1 MTQKTGILI
10 TNLGTPDAPTPKAVR
25 AYLKEF
31 LSDPRVIDLP
41 RWKWWPILNLIILNI
56 RPKRSA
62 RNYQKVWTA
71 QGSPLLVQSQAL
83 LAALQLALPDL
94 PIALG
99 MRYGQPSLKQG
110 LLELRKAGAQRIII
124 LPLYPQYSATT
135 TATTFEAALA
145 AMRPCP
151 AVPELHFLRDYHDHP
166 LYIQALK
173 TSILTFWQTHGTP
186 DKLMLSFHGLPQRYI
201 KQGDPYLAQC
211 QRTTQLLAEALQLNP
226 DQFILSFQ
234 SRVGRE
240 PWLQPYTDDALTQLA
255 QSGTER
261 IHVICPGFACDC
273 LETLEEINLNYRKVF
288 LKAGGKAFEYIPCLN
303 TETTHIAL
311 LKDLLYNLAY
321 GH

>member
-1 MTQKTGILI
+1 MNTKAGVLI

-56 RPKRSA
+56 RPRRSA
-62 RNYQKVWTA
+62 RNYQKVWTD
-71 QGSPLLVQSQAL
+71 QGSPLLVQSQTLLEAL
-83 LAALQLALPDL
+83 RTALPDT

-99 MRYGQPSLKQG
+99 MRYGTPSLKQG
-110 LLELRKAGAQRIII
+110 LLELRKAGVQRVIV

-135 TATTFEAALA
+135 TATTFEAIMSTLK
-145 AMRPCP
+145 PCP
-151 AVPELHFLRDYHDHP
+151 ALPELHFLRDYHDHP

-173 TSILTFWQTHGTP
+173 DSILAFWKIHGTP

-201 KQGDPYLAQC
+201 TQGDPYLSQC
-211 QRTTQLLAEALQLNP
+211 QRTTQLLTEALGLRP

-240 PWLQPYTDDALTQLA
+240 PWLQPYTDQALMQLA
-255 QSGTER
+255 KSGTAN

-273 LETLEEINLNYRKVF
+273 LETLEGLNLNYREVF
-288 LKAGGKAFEYIPCLN
+288 LQAGGKHFE
-303 TETTHIAL
+303 
-311 LKDLLYNLAY
+311 LLYNLVNE
-321 GH
+321 H